1 MDQEVHPSMTL
12 MGPLPSTMANLE
24 QGAEKYEECNVE
36 SQFGHIPQTE
46 GPSPS
51 HG

>member
-1 MDQEVHPSMTL
+1 MDQEVHPSMML